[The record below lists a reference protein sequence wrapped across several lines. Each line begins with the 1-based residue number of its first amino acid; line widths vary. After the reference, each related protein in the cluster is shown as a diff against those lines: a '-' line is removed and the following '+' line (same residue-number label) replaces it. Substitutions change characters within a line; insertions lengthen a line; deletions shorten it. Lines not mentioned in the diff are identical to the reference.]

1 MRLDTQQVARLALE
15 TLNRKQGEG
24 TTVRPVVPRNGE
36 VAHQLD
42 QALASHKLPAAEAFL
57 LERGYIAPTN
67 LGLSMLE
74 RGYIAPTNLGL
85 TWGTYAIT
93 PAGLEWLEEGL
104 PDKGRAVDSAR
115 WGEVEEDGRRLDDVE
130 QTPPQEPS
138 EAARTPVAPQEAAKV
153 TRFRQIVLD
162 YLRGAKGSLFFAA
175 ICMLGVTLMEL
186 LRPWPLAIV
195 FDHVLAEKP
204 LPWYLLPFQGLFEGG
219 KMVPLLAIAIAMILI
234 AVFNGIFAYLQ
245 IYITSRIGSEL
256 VYTLRRQLFAHLQ
269 RLSLTFHNRSKSGE
283 HLTKVVSDTN
293 TLRDVFT
300 ELALNTVSQSLTLV
314 GMFGIMIFLNWKLAL
329 AVMAT
334 FPLLFGV
341 VLYRFRAAKSSSKR
355 QRKKEEEIANRVTE
369 VLSTVPL
376 VQAFSRE
383 EHEEER
389 FEAESGEYLRE
400 SIRNARIEAVATRSV
415 TIISALGTAAVVL
428 IGALQVL
435 AGAISPGDLLVFTAY
450 MQSMYKPLK
459 SMARYSTS
467 YSKAAASAERIGGVL
482 EIEPHIK
489 DAPDAVVAPPL
500 RGEISFEDV
509 SFDYGDDSE
518 VLEGVTFDVLPGQR
532 VALIG
537 ASGAGKSTLVSLIL
551 RLHEP
556 QGGAI
561 RIDGRNI
568 KDYKLKSLRQ
578 QIGIVLQD
586 SVLFGTTIK
595 ENIAYGKL
603 DATMEEII
611 QAAKAA
617 NAHEFIM
624 DLEDGYETVIGE
636 RGDTLS
642 GGQRQRIAIA
652 RAIIRNAPIL
662 ILDEPMAGLDVESE
676 AKVQEALDRL
686 MAGKTSLVITHDL
699 HAVAGADL
707 ILVLED
713 GRIVEHGSHE
723 NLMAQSQHY
732 RQLHDLKLGRYDAQ
746 ELS

>member
-1 MRLDTQQVARLALE
+1 MLGTEKSSYGSNVLQFLESDLRGDVQKGPQKKPERAEYRPSTGAQQEL
-15 TLNRKQGEG
+15 
-24 TTVRPVVPRNGE
+24 
-36 VAHQLD
+36 
-42 QALASHKLPAAEAFL
+42 
-57 LERGYIAPTN
+57 
-67 LGLSMLE
+67 
-74 RGYIAPTNLGL
+74 
-85 TWGTYAIT
+85 
-93 PAGLEWLEEGL
+93 
-104 PDKGRAVDSAR
+104 
-115 WGEVEEDGRRLDDVE
+115 
-130 QTPPQEPS
+130 S
-138 EAARTPVAPQEAAKV
+138 EAARTPAAAPQEAAKYS
-153 TRFRQIVLD
+153 RFRQVVLD

-175 ICMLGVTLMEL
+175 VCMLGVTLMEL

-195 FDHVLAEKP
+195 FDHVLAEKA
-204 LPWYLLPFQGLFEGG
+204 LPWYLSPFQGLFQGG
-219 KMVPLLAIAIAMILI
+219 KMLPLLAIAIAIVLI
-234 AVFNGIFAYLQ
+234 AVFTGIFAYLQ
-245 IYITSRIGSEL
+245 VYITSRIGSEL

-300 ELALNTVSQSLTLV
+300 ELALNIVSQSLTFV
-314 GMFGIMIFLNWKLAL
+314 GMFGIMLFLNWQLAL
-329 AVMAT
+329 VVMST
-334 FPLLFGV
+334 IPLLAGV
-341 VLYRFRAAKSSSKR
+341 ILYRYRAAKSSSKK
-355 QRKKEEEIANRVTE
+355 QRKKQEEIANRVTE

-389 FEAESGEYLRE
+389 FEVESGAYLRE

-415 TIISALGTAAVVL
+415 TIVSAFGIAAVVL
-428 IGALQVL
+428 VGALQVL
-435 AGAISPGDLLVFTAY
+435 AGTISPGDLLVFTAY
-450 MQSMYKPLK
+450 MQSMYKPLR
-459 SMARYSTS
+459 SMAKFSTR
-467 YSKAAASAERIGGVL
+467 YSKAAVSAERIGEVL
-482 EIEPHIK
+482 EIEPDIK

-509 SFDYGDDSE
+509 SFDYGDDND
-518 VLEGVTFDVLPGQR
+518 VLEGVSFDVLPGQR
-532 VALIG
+532 VALVG

-556 QGGAI
+556 RSGVI
-561 RIDGRNI
+561 RIDGRNV

-586 SVLFGTTIK
+586 SVLFGTTIR

-603 DATMEEII
+603 DATTEEII

-617 NAHEFIM
+617 NAHDFIM

-662 ILDEPMAGLDVESE
+662 ILDEPMAGLDVQSE

-713 GRIVEHGSHE
+713 GRIVEHGSHD
-723 NLMAQSQHY
+723 NLMAHSRHY
-732 RQLHDLKLGRYDAQ
+732 RQLHELKLGRYDGGH
-746 ELS
+746 LS

>member
-1 MRLDTQQVARLALE
+1 MESDLRGDVQKGLHEKSGRAESRPSTGPQAALE
-15 TLNRKQGEG
+15 G
-24 TTVRPVVPRNGE
+24 T
-36 VAHQLD
+36 QD
-42 QALASHKLPAAEAFL
+42 
-57 LERGYIAPTN
+57 
-67 LGLSMLE
+67 
-74 RGYIAPTNLGL
+74 
-85 TWGTYAIT
+85 
-93 PAGLEWLEEGL
+93 
-104 PDKGRAVDSAR
+104 
-115 WGEVEEDGRRLDDVE
+115 
-130 QTPPQEPS
+130 PS
-138 EAARTPVAPQEAAKV
+138 EAGRTPAAAPQEAAKY
-153 TRFRQIVLD
+153 TRFRQVVLS

-175 ICMLGVTLMEL
+175 VCMLGVTLMEL

-204 LPWYLLPFQGLFEGG
+204 LPWYLAPFHGLFQGG
-219 KMVPLLAIAIAMILI
+219 KMLPLLAIAIAIVLI
-234 AVFNGIFAYLQ
+234 AVFTGIFAYLQ
-245 IYITSRIGSEL
+245 VYITSRIGSEL

-300 ELALNTVSQSLTLV
+300 ELALNIVSQSLTFV
-314 GMFGIMIFLNWKLAL
+314 GMFGIMLFLNWQLAL
-329 AVMAT
+329 VVMT
-334 FPLLFGV
+334 TIPLLAGV
-341 VLYRFRAAKSSSKR
+341 ILYRYRAAKSSSKK
-355 QRKKEEEIANRVTE
+355 QRKKQEEIANRVTE

-389 FEAESGEYLRE
+389 FEVESGAYLRE

-415 TIISALGTAAVVL
+415 TIVSALGIAAVVL
-428 IGALQVL
+428 VGALQVL
-435 AGAISPGDLLVFTAY
+435 AGTISPGDLLVFTAY
-450 MQSMYKPLK
+450 MQSMYKPLR
-459 SMARYSTS
+459 SMAKFSTR
-467 YSKAAASAERIGGVL
+467 YSKAAVSTERIGEVL
-482 EIEPHIK
+482 EIESDIK

-500 RGEISFEDV
+500 KGEISFDDI
-509 SFDYGDDSE
+509 SFDYGDDD
-518 VLEGVTFDVLPGQR
+518 VLKGVSFDVLPGQR
-532 VALIG
+532 VALVG

-551 RLHEP
+551 RLHDP
-556 QGGAI
+556 RSGAI

-617 NAHEFIM
+617 NAHDFIM
-624 DLEDGYETVIGE
+624 DVEEGYETVIGE

-652 RAIIRNAPIL
+652 RAIIRNVPIL

-707 ILVLED
+707 ILVLEG
-713 GRIVEHGSHE
+713 GRIVEHGSHD
-723 NLMAQSQHY
+723 NLMAQSRHY
-732 RQLHDLKLGRYDAQ
+732 RQLHELKPGHHEAG
-746 ELS
+746 ELT